1 MTQASARLD
10 VSSPPDVVW
19 RVIGGFNSLPDWIP
33 AIRHSEL
40 SDGGRVRH
48 FTLPDGQ
55 SCAERLV
62 SFDDAARTY
71 TYAIV
76 QGPFPIVD
84 YISTLRVYDVNGGKA
99 SRVEWRGSF
108 TPNGVSEQEA
118 ARIVQGIYDGGLKS
132 LANSLASATK

>member
-10 VSSPPDVVW
+10 VSTPPDVVW
-19 RVIGGFNSLPDWIP
+19 SVIGGFNSLPDWIP
-33 AIRHSEL
+33 AIRSSEL
-40 SDGGRVRH
+40 TDGGRVRH

-55 SCAERLV
+55 PCVERLV

-76 QGPFPIVD
+76 RGPFPIVD
-84 YISTLRVYDVNGGKA
+84 YISTLRVFDMNGGKA
-99 SRVEWRGSF
+99 SRVEWSGRF

-118 ARIVQGIYDGGLKS
+118 ARIVQGIYDGGLKA
-132 LANSLASATK
+132 LASSLASGTR

>member
-10 VSSPPDVVW
+10 VSSPPDAVW
-19 RVIGGFNSLPDWIP
+19 ELIGGFNSLPDWIP

-55 SCAERLV
+55 PCVERLV
-62 SFDDAARTY
+62 SFDDVARTY

-76 QGPFPIVD
+76 RGPFPIVD
-84 YISTLRVYDVNGGKA
+84 YISTLRVYDMNGGKA
-99 SRVEWRGSF
+99 SRVEWSGRF

-118 ARIVQGIYDGGLKS
+118 ARIVQGIYDGGLNA
-132 LANSLASATK
+132 LANSLTAGTR